1 MAQEPTPTPV
11 LTVLVVEDDPTV
23 RFLERYLLEDAGYTV
38 VVANNGEQALEL
50 APACQP
56 DLVVLDVG
64 LPTISGLEVLHA
76 LNADEGTRGI
86 PVLIVS
92 SYVPLIA
99 PEHRPYI
106 AAALTKPFE
115 QDEFLGTV
123 ARLIQ
128 AGRAQATERVASTIA
143 P

>member
-1 MAQEPTPTPV
+1 MAQPPAPT

-23 RFLERYLLEDAGYTV
+23 RFLERYLLEDAGYAV
-38 VVANNGEQALEL
+38 VVANDGDQALEL

-76 LNADEGTRGI
+76 LNADAATQGI
-86 PVLIVS
+86 PVLVVS

-99 PEHRPYI
+99 AEHRSLI
-106 AAALTKPFE
+106 AATLTKPFE
-115 QDEFLGTV
+115 QDEFLEVV
-123 ARLIQ
+123 ARLVQ
-128 AGRAQATERVASTIA
+128 RDVAPAGELGLTQGRLG
-143 P
+143 